1 MYVIVSKNTPCLIHL
16 ASIID
21 LLQLQSEHKS
31 VAIMHGVGSDAVNF
45 HDIEPSVHGV
55 DMCEIMG
62 LFGSWLAWLTLPNF
76 FTKVSFSNQTT
87 NLR

>member
-45 HDIEPSVHGV
+45 HGIEPSVHGV
-55 DMCEIMG
+55 
-62 LFGSWLAWLTLPNF
+62 
-76 FTKVSFSNQTT
+76 
-87 NLR
+87 